1 MKKIYIQPET
11 IVVNLHTESIMSTA
25 SIGVGSGTVGPGGAL
40 TNKKESSIWDS
51 EEENEKSG
59 GLW

>member
-1 MKKIYIQPET
+1 MKKTYIQPET
-11 IVVNLHTESIMSTA
+11 IEVNLHTEGMIAA
-25 SIGVGSGTVGPGGAL
+25 SIGYGKGKVDAGGAL